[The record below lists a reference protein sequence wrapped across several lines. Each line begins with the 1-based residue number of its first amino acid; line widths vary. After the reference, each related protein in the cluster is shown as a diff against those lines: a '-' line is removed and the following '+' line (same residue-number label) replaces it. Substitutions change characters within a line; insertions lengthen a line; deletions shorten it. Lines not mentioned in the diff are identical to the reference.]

1 LPGSLTTW
9 VSNGNVNVTVSPVN
23 VINKIVIQSIAAV
36 AVVTVVFV
44 TLHWHTALSALCCVL
59 RCHTLKP
66 TDTLLHTYM
75 RTHCCTTLLSTGPL
89 LNKSIAKLGPQV
101 PYYIAMY
108 TKRSSSSSNSSSSE
122 LACRDKCGFETA
134 TTYISPQHGALD
146 WLLVPSFLYSY
157 AIEDP
162 LVDSKFLN
170 FQENDALLLLTT
182 GYVLYFHYNTY

>member
-1 LPGSLTTW
+1 MRCSSLFA
-9 VSNGNVNVTVSPVN
+9 SL
-23 VINKIVIQSIAAV
+23 A
-36 AVVTVVFV
+36 
-44 TLHWHTALSALCCVL
+44 
-59 RCHTLKP
+59 
-66 TDTLLHTYM
+66 DTLLHTY
-75 RTHCCTTLLSTGPL
+75 TVTLLLTGPL

-101 PYYIAMY
+101 PYYIALY
-108 TKRSSSSSNSSSSE
+108 TKRSSNSSSDSSA

-182 GYVLYFHYNTY
+182 GYVVCYHYTMC

>member
-1 LPGSLTTW
+1 ML
-9 VSNGNVNVTVSPVN
+9 VSSCTD
-23 VINKIVIQSIAAV
+23 
-36 AVVTVVFV
+36 
-44 TLHWHTALSALCCVL
+44 TALSALHRVV
-59 RCHTLKP
+59 RCYAVTL
-66 TDTLLHTYM
+66 TDTLLRTY
-75 RTHCCTTLLSTGPL
+75 THALLHYTTLLSTGPL

-108 TKRSSSSSNSSSSE
+108 TKRSSSNNNSSSSE

-182 GYVLYFHYNTY
+182 GYVLHYHYTTCYYTNVFDRAFCCYTWLSALVCAQLVTTSHMSICC

>member
-1 LPGSLTTW
+1 MIPGYCALVDAIASYSDERTR
-9 VSNGNVNVTVSPVN
+9 
-23 VINKIVIQSIAAV
+23 IVV
-36 AVVTVVFV
+36 ADFYTSKKND
-44 TLHWHTALSALCCVL
+44 TALRQHSWWRRWLMQAWFAIDDVDLSPHRREVCEQRLALAWESN
-59 RCHTLKP
+59 H
-66 TDTLLHTYM
+66 M
-75 RTHCCTTLLSTGPL
+75 GPL

-108 TKRSSSSSNSSSSE
+108 TKRSNNSNSTSSSE

-182 GYVLYFHYNTY
+182 

>member
-1 LPGSLTTW
+1 M
-9 VSNGNVNVTVSPVN
+9 
-23 VINKIVIQSIAAV
+23 
-36 AVVTVVFV
+36 
-44 TLHWHTALSALCCVL
+44 LS
-59 RCHTLKP
+59 HQ
-66 TDTLLHTYM
+66 LHTTAYTY
-75 RTHCCTTLLSTGPL
+75 THCYTTLLSTGPL

-108 TKRSSSSSNSSSSE
+108 TKRISSSNSSSSE
-122 LACRDKCGFETA
+122 LSCRDKCGFETA

-182 GYVLYFHYNTY
+182 GYVLYDHYTAYCLCFCGCLYAIVLAKRGAIVLSIVHLHVRSLLRHATCDCVANVCQLSVLFLSGCVCLCMC